1 MIALSA
7 LLPCATVI
15 LSMLLLRQ
23 TGAKAASG
31 GAIVAILL
39 WASGTFISPAYPQ
52 LENAFIDA
60 IILQIIVAAIILPGV
75 IFIEFCRQIGTTAAV
90 AGIIDNLDLNAK
102 LAAIVIATGF
112 GVLIESLTG
121 FGVSLFVTVPLLAI
135 RFKKHQTI
143 GLALIGM
150 CLMPWGALGVAAH
163 LGSELAEIPI
173 RPFSLTIWNISGP
186 VALFLPILC
195 LLFLP
200 NRSFAD
206 FKLAICAGLLL
217 SGGIG
222 LGTYLVGIE
231 IAGALGGALV
241 ICFIAASAAHK
252 RKPFI
257 VFAERKLAPYY
268 LLIFA
273 VLIQKILVVLLNHL
287 DSTPTISSGRVTFT
301 VLTSPGLSLV
311 FAIFSA
317 AFFLRAEEK
326 KIPVKPKLRY
336 LATGLATLNDYLSIY
351 VQSSIGGGN

>member
-15 LSMLLLRQ
+15 LSMLFLRQ

-39 WASGTFISPAYPQ
+39 WASGTFTSPAYPQ
-52 LENAFIDA
+52 LQNAFIDA

-75 IFIEFCRQIGTTAAV
+75 IFIEFCRQIGTTAAI

-102 LAAIVIATGF
+102 LSAIVIATGF

-135 RFKKHQTI
+135 RFKKHQII

-173 RPFSLTIWNISGP
+173 RQFSLTIWSISGP
-186 VALFLPILC
+186 VALFLPTLC

-206 FKLAICAGLLL
+206 FRFAIYAGLLL

-222 LGTYLVGIE
+222 LGTYW
-231 IAGALGGALV
+231 AGAA
-241 ICFIAASAAHK
+241 
-252 RKPFI
+252 
-257 VFAERKLAPYY
+257 
-268 LLIFA
+268 
-273 VLIQKILVVLLNHL
+273 
-287 DSTPTISSGRVTFT
+287 
-301 VLTSPGLSLV
+301 
-311 FAIFSA
+311 
-317 AFFLRAEEK
+317 
-326 KIPVKPKLRY
+326 
-336 LATGLATLNDYLSIY
+336 
-351 VQSSIGGGN
+351 